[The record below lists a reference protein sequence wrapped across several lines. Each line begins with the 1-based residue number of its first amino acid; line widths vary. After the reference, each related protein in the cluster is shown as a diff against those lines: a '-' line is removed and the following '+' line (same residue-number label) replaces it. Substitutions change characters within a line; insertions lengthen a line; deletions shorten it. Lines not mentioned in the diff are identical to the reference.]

1 MNHCCIMTSQVPV
14 VTKIV
19 SNKYLEFEQRTKNI
33 RIFVVNVSINNK
45 LDLAATHVDGI
56 RESGG
61 NRA

>member
-1 MNHCCIMTSQVPV
+1 MTSQVPV

-56 RESGG
+56 RESGR